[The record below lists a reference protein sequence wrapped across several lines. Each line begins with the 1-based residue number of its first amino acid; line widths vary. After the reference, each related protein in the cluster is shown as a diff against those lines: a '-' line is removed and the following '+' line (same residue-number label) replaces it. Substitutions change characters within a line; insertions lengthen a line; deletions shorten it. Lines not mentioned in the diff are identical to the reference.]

1 MFVQLLSCVLA
12 SVFLQFP
19 VAGIWA
25 HRSLERM
32 KENTRILETDGMKFE
47 SLLLYHTPCVA

>member
-1 MFVQLLSCVLA
+1 VFVQLLSCVLA